1 VDASEHSYKAL
12 NAALK
17 LSKSIGSE
25 VTALHVMEYV
35 PKAHIQS
42 QKLLDELL
50 EGLTNNGKK
59 VLDKCLLHSKEA
71 GAPIKTQ
78 LQKGDPASIILDV
91 SSAGKYD
98 LIIMGSRGLGAFKR
112 LLLGSVSS
120 KVVHHASCSILVVR
134 E

>member
-1 VDASEHSYKAL
+1 MDASENSYKAL

-25 VTALHVMEYV
+25 ITALHVMEYV

-59 VLDKCLLHSKEA
+59 VLDKCLLQAKEA
-71 GAPIKTQ
+71 DVIIKTQ

-91 SSAGKYD
+91 SSADKYD

-112 LLLGSVSS
+112 LLLGSVST